1 MFLTMKYLIFLNQYN
16 YKRTFKKVRLVVV
29 KNMEIVKK
37 ADKQKKNICL
47 PADSAR
53 QTNEGKG

>member
-1 MFLTMKYLIFLNQYN
+1 MKYLIFLNQYN